1 MFQLLNPETKL
12 SGVDHQ
18 HCRGKTKRRISK
30 VFLPDSLSFACEGLV
45 GTVQM
50 TANMLGRQ
58 QVAMTLSKL
67 QKSYD

>member
-1 MFQLLNPETKL
+1 MFQLLNPETKV

-45 GTVQM
+45 GTSADDGEHVGPS
-50 TANMLGRQ
+50 AGSND
-58 QVAMTLSKL
+58 AL
-67 QKSYD
+67 QAAKEL